1 MIIDTDDM
9 PDVCDEVIAEAT
21 AEVIAD
27 LNEILLEGIKL
38 REAARESVVN
48 KIPLAWEDL
57 LDIGD
62 LVETVMDEF
71 IDSITWAIKNNHL

>member
-48 KIPLAWEDL
+48 NIPLAWEDL
-57 LDIGD
+57 LDVGD
-62 LVETVMDEF
+62 LVETVMDEVM
-71 IDSITWAIKNNHL
+71 DSITWAIKNGNL

>member
-48 KIPLAWEDL
+48 NIPLAWEDL
-57 LDIGD
+57 LDVGD
-62 LVETVMDEF
+62 LVDAVMDEVM
-71 IDSITWAIKNNHL
+71 DSISWAIKNGNL

>member
-21 AEVIAD
+21 AEVVAD

-48 KIPLAWEDL
+48 NIPLAWEDL
-57 LDIGD
+57 LDVGD
-62 LVETVMDEF
+62 LVEAVMDEVMDA
-71 IDSITWAIKNNHL
+71 ISWAIKNNHL

>member
-38 REAARESVVN
+38 KEACRESVVN
-48 KIPLAWEDL
+48 NIPLAWEDL
-57 LDIGD
+57 LDVGD
-62 LVETVMDEF
+62 LVETVMDEVM
-71 IDSITWAIKNNHL
+71 DSITWAIKNNHL

>member
-48 KIPLAWEDL
+48 NIPLEWEDL
-57 LDIGD
+57 LDVGD
-62 LVETVMDEF
+62 LVDAVMDEVM
-71 IDSITWAIKNNHL
+71 DSISWAIKNGNL

>member
-48 KIPLAWEDL
+48 NIPLAWEDL
-57 LDIGD
+57 LDVGD
-62 LVETVMDEF
+62 LVETVMDEVM
-71 IDSITWAIKNNHL
+71 DSITWAIKNNHL

>member
-48 KIPLAWEDL
+48 NIPLAWEDL
-57 LDIGD
+57 LDVGD
-62 LVETVMDEF
+62 LVETVMDEVM
-71 IDSITWAIKNNHL
+71 DSISWAIKINHL

>member
-9 PDVCDEVIAEAT
+9 PDVCDEVVAEAT

-48 KIPLAWEDL
+48 NIPLAWEDL
-57 LDIGD
+57 LDVGD
-62 LVETVMDEF
+62 LVDTVMDEVM
-71 IDSITWAIKNNHL
+71 DSITWAIKNGKL

>member
-48 KIPLAWEDL
+48 NIPLAWEDL
-57 LDIGD
+57 LDVGD
-62 LVETVMDEF
+62 LVEAVMDEVM
-71 IDSITWAIKNNHL
+71 DAITWAIKNGNL

>member
-48 KIPLAWEDL
+48 NIPLAWEDL
-57 LDIGD
+57 LDTGD
-62 LVETVMDEF
+62 LVEAVMDEVM
-71 IDSITWAIKNNHL
+71 DSISWAIKNNHL

>member
-48 KIPLAWEDL
+48 NIPLAWEDL
-57 LDIGD
+57 LDVGD
-62 LVETVMDEF
+62 LVETVMDEVM
-71 IDSITWAIKNNHL
+71 DSISWAIKNNHL

>member
-1 MIIDTDDM
+1 MVIDTDDM

-48 KIPLAWEDL
+48 NIPLAWEDL
-57 LDIGD
+57 LDVGD
-62 LVETVMDEF
+62 LVETVMDEVT
-71 IDSITWAIKNNHL
+71 DSITWAIKNNHL

>member
-21 AEVIAD
+21 AEVVTD

-48 KIPLAWEDL
+48 NIPLAWEDL
-57 LDIGD
+57 LDTGD
-62 LVETVMDEF
+62 LVEAVMDEVM
-71 IDSITWAIKNNHL
+71 DSISWAIKNNHL

>member
-27 LNEILLEGIKL
+27 LNEILLEGIQL

-48 KIPLAWEDL
+48 NIPLAWEDL
-57 LDIGD
+57 LDTGD
-62 LVETVMDEF
+62 LVEAVMDEVM
-71 IDSITWAIKNNHL
+71 DSISWAIKNNHL